1 LEAAVPLVRLVAV
14 PIVVALAIAAP
25 ASADAP
31 RSGAAV
37 VTPASGHVA
46 AEWHK
51 TLLEM
56 PAAVNPLWGTGEN
69 PCVRFGPRGKLLSAI
84 SFGEV
89 SCTAEL
95 GTVLTTGWSHF
106 CSSFE
111 VGTEF
116 FAVGRQEQRA
126 CARAV
131 STETGVSVTVDGH
144 TVDIFTPQFTSFSPQ
159 TTVQLPA
166 DNVFGVPGQTATV
179 TAYGWRANVR
189 NLSIG
194 RHLITITVA
203 VDGETFAF
211 HHVID
216 ITPVD

>member
-1 LEAAVPLVRLVAV
+1 MRHRRLPCGLVAA
-14 PIVVALAIAAP
+14 IVVLVASSPAA
-25 ASADAP
+25 AAQTQ
-31 RSGAAV
+31 SGGGAV
-37 VTPASGHVA
+37 VAPASGHVA
-46 AEWHK
+46 AQWHK

-69 PCVRFGPRGKLLSAI
+69 PCVRFGPGAKLLSAI

-116 FAVGRQEQRA
+116 YAVGRQEQRA

-131 STETGVSVTVDGH
+131 STETGVSVTVDGQ
-144 TVDIFTPQFTSFSPQ
+144 TVDIFKPQFTSFSPQ

-189 NLSIG
+189 NLAVG
-194 RHLITITVA
+194 RHLITITVV
-203 VDGETFAF
+203 VDGDTYPF

-216 ITPVD
+216 ITPLG

>member
-1 LEAAVPLVRLVAV
+1 MAAIVALVASS
-14 PIVVALAIAAP
+14 PAA
-25 ASADAP
+25 ADRP
-31 RSGAAV
+31 RERRAV

-46 AEWHK
+46 AQWHK

-56 PAAVNPLWGTGEN
+56 PAAVNPLWGTGED
-69 PCVRFGPRGKLLSAI
+69 PCVRFGPGGKLLSAI

-95 GTVLTTGWSHF
+95 GTVVTTGWSHF

-116 FAVGRQEQRA
+116 YAVGRQEQRA

-131 STETGVSVTVDGH
+131 SGTETRVSVTVDGH

-179 TAYGWRANVR
+179 TAYGWRANIR
-189 NLSIG
+189 NLAVG
-194 RHLITITVA
+194 RHLITITVV
-203 VDGETFAF
+203 VDGDTYPF

-216 ITPVD
+216 IVPPG

>member
-1 LEAAVPLVRLVAV
+1 MMCHRRLHLTLGAVIVALVASS
-14 PIVVALAIAAP
+14 PAA
-25 ASADAP
+25 ARQSQ
-31 RSGAAV
+31 SGGGAV
-37 VTPASGHVA
+37 VTPAGGHVA
-46 AEWHK
+46 ALWHE
-51 TLLEM
+51 TLLEL
-56 PAAVNPLWGTGEN
+56 PAAVNPLFGSGAD
-69 PCVRFGPRGKLLSAI
+69 PCVRFGPGGKLLSAI

-126 CARAV
+126 CARAA

-144 TVDIFTPQFTSFSPQ
+144 TVDIFKPQFTAFSPQ

-189 NLSIG
+189 NLPVG
-194 RHLITITVA
+194 RHLITTTVV
-203 VDGETFAF
+203 VDGDMYPF

-216 ITPVD
+216 ITPLD